1 MGLYDNLLT
10 LVILLGLFLII
21 YLKIT
26 NQTLID
32 FVRALTEL
40 FSEEET

>member
-32 FVRALTEL
+32 FVRALKEL

>member
-10 LVILLGLFLII
+10 LVILLGLFLIFF
-21 YLKIT
+21 LKFT
-26 NQTLID
+26 YHTLID
-32 FVRALTEL
+32 FVSALKEL